1 MDRVTGII
9 RYQWRAY
16 FRRFSRARSLT
27 AGNQGITLIIIAV
40 LFFKWVSLLGSAAAA
55 LSSGDTGLF
64 QALLTAVLLAWLFLP
79 VSTAP
84 SGVPLHG
91 LLHLPLSLKALFA
104 IRIASLVIT
113 PYSWIAVAASLAI
126 GYPLAHAVSPW
137 TGMAAALLLVTLSG
151 LLGVTLAHLI
161 SISMWRRL
169 LILLLLLLAS
179 AAFLLSPENGG
190 RLLRVIRFPIDL
202 VTAAAIGRNQVVAI
216 GLLVVMN
223 LVSVVAALWSLRVHL
238 QSTPS
243 RRFRRKTNSILFRL
257 PTAVG
262 SLAAKD
268 VRYFRTLLDPYFGV
282 LVSALGC
289 FYLATSD
296 SPSAPI
302 AWIFTLIVFVPNSPL
317 AFNSFGLDSPAALER
332 YALMPTTGETV
343 VRAKNV
349 AFVILCTLQIA
360 PIILLTCGR
369 LGLSAGTLGLV
380 LATAT
385 AAAYLTWGNWMS
397 LSLPSK
403 MHPYRFSPTTGAL
416 PELMAGIFFGSLPGV
431 LGFLAL
437 RSNGLHPIWL
447 AALLLVPFV
456 LLYVMGSVRYG
467 RRFDRQR
474 ERIALS
480 LKLR

>member
-1 MDRVTGII
+1 MDRITGII

-16 FRRFSRARSLT
+16 WRRFSRAKSLT
-27 AGNQGITLIIIAV
+27 AGNQGITLIITAV

-55 LSSGDTGLF
+55 LSSGDTKLV
-64 QALLTAVLLAWLFLP
+64 QTLLTAILLAWLFLP

-113 PYSWIAVAASLAI
+113 PYSWIVVAASLAI

-137 TGMAAALLLVTLSG
+137 AGMFAALLLVTMSC
-151 LLGVTLAHLI
+151 LLGVTVAHLV
-161 SISMWRRL
+161 SIAMWRRL
-169 LILLLLLLAS
+169 LIAFLLVSAS
-179 AAFLLSPENGG
+179 AAFLLSTENAG
-190 RLLRVIRFPIDL
+190 RLLRVFRFPIDL
-202 VTAAAIGRNQVVAI
+202 VTTAALGRNQVVAI
-216 GLLVVMN
+216 SLLLMMN
-223 LVSVVAALWSLRVHL
+223 LVSVVAALWSLQMHL
-238 QSTPS
+238 QTAPS
-243 RRFRRKTNSILFRL
+243 RRSRRKTNSILFKL

-282 LVSALGC
+282 VVSALGC
-289 FYLATSD
+289 FYLLTSD
-296 SPSAPI
+296 SPSAAI
-302 AWIFTLIVFVPNSPL
+302 AWIFTLVVFVPNSPL

-332 YALMPTTGETV
+332 YALMPATGETV
-343 VRAKNV
+343 VRAKNL
-349 AFVILCTLQIA
+349 AFVILCALQVA
-360 PIILLTCGR
+360 PIILLTYWR

-380 LATAT
+380 LATST
-385 AAAYLTWGNWMS
+385 AAAYLAWGNWMS

-403 MHPYRFSPTTGAL
+403 MHQYRFSPTTGAL
-416 PELMAGIFFGSLPGV
+416 PELMAGIFFGNLPGILAV
-431 LGFLAL
+431 SAL
-437 RSNGLHPIWL
+437 RSEGLPAIWL
-447 AALLLVPFV
+447 AALVLVPFV
-456 LLYVMGSVRYG
+456 LLYVVVTVRSG